1 MYRILVSSCLAYEDF
16 LLKKYI
22 AIKYKPSANDCRNW
36 KRLRE
41 RLQSIIYF
49 FYCNNKKMHLSLQQK
64 SIDNY

>member
-49 FYCNNKKMHLSLQQK
+49 FLLQQ
-64 SIDNY
+64 